1 MIALIT
7 ESDFTPYKAISA
19 NLNAAKKLLPYVVDA
34 QQLDLK
40 ELIGSAFYLAL
51 YKDVTDSPALQLY
64 SDLWNGSEWVCN
76 NKTYRHEGLKTV
88 LVHFSYARYIMNSGQ
103 EETAFGVVVKKEE
116 NSEPISEKTLLRKI
130 DNANSAAFAYFK
142 DVEMFLNDNHASYP
156 LWNYACEKRE
166 RRSPVTDVQPL
177 DQRHKP
183 YKKYRGRDRYS

>member
-1 MIALIT
+1 MIALISET
-7 ESDFTPYKAISA
+7 DFAPYKAISA
-19 NLNAAKKLLPYVVDA
+19 NLSAAKKLLPYVVDA

-51 YKDVTDSPALQLY
+51 YKDVTDSPALQIY
-64 SDLWNGSEWVCN
+64 SDLWNGSEWICN
-76 NKTYRHEGLKTV
+76 NITYRHEGLKTV

-103 EETAFGVVVKKEE
+103 EETAFGVQIKKEE

-142 DVEMFLNDNHASYP
+142 DVELYLNDNYTDYP
-156 LWNYACEKRE
+156 LWNCSCEKRE

-177 DQRHKP
+177 DQ
-183 YKKYRGRDRYS
+183 KKCYRRGRRP

>member
-7 ESDFTPYKAISA
+7 ESDFAPYKVISA
-19 NLNAAKKLLPYVVDA
+19 NLNATKKLLPYVVDA

-51 YKDVTDSPALQLY
+51 YKDVTNSPALQIY
-64 SDLWNGSEWVCN
+64 RGLWEGSEWVCN

-142 DVEMFLNDNHASYP
+142 DVEMFLNDNCADYP
-156 LWNYACEKRE
+156 LWNCVCEKRE

-177 DQRHKP
+177 DQR
-183 YKKYRGRDRYS
+183 YKTNRKGGRYS